1 LNLYG
6 DGVSSYTIGDIAERS
21 GFSASALRYYEEIG
35 LVEPSGRSSGGY
47 RLYDDRALARL
58 AFIARA
64 KALGCSLEEITD
76 LATIWD
82 GEQCGPVQRRFHD
95 LVTEKIRSADAQI
108 GEMRVFTEEL
118 RRAAEQL
125 AAEPVDGPCD
135 ADCACATATTVEP
148 MRTVPVMLGAKPIDV
163 PIACTLEFGAMP
175 DRLAEWEAVL
185 AGVARRDS
193 LGPNGL
199 RLEFDAVDVGEL
211 ARLVVAEQDC
221 CSFFSFALTADG
233 RGVGLEVTAPAG
245 AENILADL
253 FGGTA

>member
-1 LNLYG
+1 LNPYRG
-6 DGVSSYTIGDIAERS
+6 GVSSYTIGDVAERS

-64 KALGCSLEEITD
+64 KALGCSLDEITD

-95 LVTEKIRSADAQI
+95 LVTDKIRTAEVQI
-108 GEMRVFTEEL
+108 GELRVFTGQL
-118 RRAAEQL
+118 HRAAEQL
-125 AAEPVDGPCD
+125 ASDPVDGPCD
-135 ADCACATATTVEP
+135 ADCACATATIVEP
-148 MRTVPVMLGAKPIDV
+148 LATVPVMIGAKPMDV

-185 AGVARRDS
+185 SGVVRRES
-193 LGPNGL
+193 LGRSGL
-199 RLEFDAVDVGEL
+199 RLEFDTVDITDL

-221 CSFFSFALTADG
+221 CSFFSFALTVDG
-233 RGVGLEVTAPAG
+233 RGVGLEVTAPSG
-245 AENILADL
+245 AESILADL
-253 FGGTA
+253 FGVAA